1 MAKKIT
7 EEDIR
12 LNLIVNGD
20 DGRAAIIKQEDE
32 VDKLSASF
40 DKAQKELEEMT
51 KPSPMSSPPSGNNE
65 ERKVTEPNFL
75 ETEDGDCHGG

>member
-20 DGRAAIIKQEDE
+20 DGRAAIIKQKDE
-32 VDKLSASF
+32 VDKLSATF

-51 KPSPMSSPPSGNNE
+51 WGRE
-65 ERKVTEPNFL
+65 DRKAGRL
-75 ETEDGDCHGG
+75 